1 MRELKAKGPSFDLG
15 DFRTRAKRVQRRMN
29 RSYATLSKRLFTS
42 ARMLPDL
49 MDRSRP
55 DDARKFPGLHHL
67 LLADKRLKAL
77 EQALENGAAG
87 PSPATSSRKGR
98 RGHAEGTSLDIEGT

>member
-15 DFRTRAKRVQRRMN
+15 DFRTRAARVRRRMD

-49 MDRSRP
+49 MDRTRP

-77 EQALENGAAG
+77 EQSLEKGAAG
-87 PSPATSSRKGR
+87 PSPSTSTKGR
-98 RGHAEGTSLDIEGT
+98 RAHAEGKGLDTRRD